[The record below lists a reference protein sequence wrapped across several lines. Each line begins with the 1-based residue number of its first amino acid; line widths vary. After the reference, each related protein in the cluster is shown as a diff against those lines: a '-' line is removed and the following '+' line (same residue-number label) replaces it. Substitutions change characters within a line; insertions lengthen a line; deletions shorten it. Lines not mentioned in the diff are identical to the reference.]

1 MLKIVKNETFPLQ
14 TLDKRM
20 LVVVALQ
27 EPKFMIYSYTKNT
40 KYETY

>member
-20 LVVVALQ
+20 MIVVVLQ
-27 EPKFMIYSYTKNT
+27 EPKFRNRGK
-40 KYETY
+40 